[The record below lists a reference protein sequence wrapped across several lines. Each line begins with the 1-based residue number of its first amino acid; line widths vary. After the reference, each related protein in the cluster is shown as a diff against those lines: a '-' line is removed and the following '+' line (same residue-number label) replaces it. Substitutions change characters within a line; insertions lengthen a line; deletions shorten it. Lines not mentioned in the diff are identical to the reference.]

1 MKLLHKEG
9 DIVTSAFDR
18 VHLNSRMTVLKAS
31 LRLSLNILEQEV

>member
-9 DIVTSAFDR
+9 DIAFDR
-18 VHLNSRMTVLKAS
+18 VCLNSRMTVLKAS